1 MKRFKKVTAIV
12 LSVIIS
18 VLLVVGFLFSYIPM
32 NFKSK
37 KYISLSGSLN
47 ISSDIAGG
55 MYGEYNIK
63 TENPTRQDIIDS
75 MLVIKEVFEENG
87 YKNTNIYAIG
97 KSKIRIEVG
106 APRKGDSDYASVY
119 SELASVGASAFSL
132 RSTYSLEDTSVVV
145 DGGKYVKK
153 IKVFTQN
160 SNKCLSI
167 IFTDEGQEKYKEL
180 CNATSTIYLVLGDY
194 AQSISVTGVSDYSQL
209 TLNNTDYDNL
219 IALEQKIKLGC
230 TKIQLDNS
238 TAEINTMAASLSAGE
253 SSSSSLDKTYN
264 SSTVYVVAFSALF
277 VVFVLGI
284 ALFAIRFGFYAV
296 LILVSLLLNSY
307 IFLGIVCLVPSIE
320 LGLSSIASLVL
331 GTAMIYTYAY
341 IFASK
346 VKSEYNLG
354 KSLSA
359 SLESAYKKGLPS
371 LLISNIM
378 MFLSSMILFLLSFGE
393 LTSVAIIFTI
403 CMALSLL
410 TNLFIMPLLIKICI
424 SFNGFGTKVF
434 ALKKRADIS
443 EFGNATIA
451 ENKEEA

>member
-1 MKRFKKVTAIV
+1 
-12 LSVIIS
+12 
-18 VLLVVGFLFSYIPM
+18 
-32 NFKSK
+32 
-37 KYISLSGSLN
+37 
-47 ISSDIAGG
+47 
-55 MYGEYNIK
+55 
-63 TENPTRQDIIDS
+63 
-75 MLVIKEVFEENG
+75 
-87 YKNTNIYAIG
+87 
-97 KSKIRIEVG
+97 
-106 APRKGDSDYASVY
+106 
-119 SELASVGASAFSL
+119 
-132 RSTYSLEDTSVVV
+132 
-145 DGGKYVKK
+145 
-153 IKVFTQN
+153 
-160 SNKCLSI
+160 
-167 IFTDEGQEKYKEL
+167 
-180 CNATSTIYLVLGDY
+180 
-194 AQSISVTGVSDYSQL
+194 
-209 TLNNTDYDNL
+209 
-219 IALEQKIKLGC
+219 
-230 TKIQLDNS
+230 
-238 TAEINTMAASLSAGE
+238 MAASLSAGE

-277 VVFVLGI
+277 VVFVLGV

-359 SLESAYKKGLPS
+359 SLESAYKKGMPS

-393 LTSVAIIFTI
+393 LTSAAIIFTI

-451 ENKEEA
+451 QNKEEA

>member
-106 APRKGDSDYASVY
+106 APRKGDSDYSSVY

-209 TLNNTDYDNL
+209 TLNNTD
-219 IALEQKIKLGC
+219 
-230 TKIQLDNS
+230 
-238 TAEINTMAASLSAGE
+238 
-253 SSSSSLDKTYN
+253 
-264 SSTVYVVAFSALF
+264 
-277 VVFVLGI
+277 
-284 ALFAIRFGFYAV
+284 
-296 LILVSLLLNSY
+296 
-307 IFLGIVCLVPSIE
+307 
-320 LGLSSIASLVL
+320 
-331 GTAMIYTYAY
+331 
-341 IFASK
+341 
-346 VKSEYNLG
+346 
-354 KSLSA
+354 
-359 SLESAYKKGLPS
+359 
-371 LLISNIM
+371 
-378 MFLSSMILFLLSFGE
+378 
-393 LTSVAIIFTI
+393 
-403 CMALSLL
+403 
-410 TNLFIMPLLIKICI
+410 
-424 SFNGFGTKVF
+424 
-434 ALKKRADIS
+434 
-443 EFGNATIA
+443 
-451 ENKEEA
+451 